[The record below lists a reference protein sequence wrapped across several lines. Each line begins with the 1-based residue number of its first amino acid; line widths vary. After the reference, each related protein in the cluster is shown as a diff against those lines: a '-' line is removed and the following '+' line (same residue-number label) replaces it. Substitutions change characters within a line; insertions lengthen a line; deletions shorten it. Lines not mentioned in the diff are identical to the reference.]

1 MAWVGK
7 GDKIGLK
14 YAVGTFDWKML
25 EAMYKLYKEVRYPLV
40 RWLSIECLLNT
51 TLSTVIYLLM
61 KENNAGDMENKEFL
75 ESNFPACMKKEELI
89 AKLSE
94 SQGVVERKSRRDLVN
109 ELETLLLFSFRG
121 ERRMAFF
128 IYL

>member
-1 MAWVGK
+1 
-7 GDKIGLK
+7 
-14 YAVGTFDWKML
+14 
-25 EAMYKLYKEVRYPLV
+25 
-40 RWLSIECLLNT
+40 
-51 TLSTVIYLLM
+51 M